1 MTSQLVA
8 AVGAASVAFISG
20 IFAMLT
26 ARIRKENGTAHDTNF
41 SVLKSIDK
49 RTESIDKK
57 LDHTAERLA
66 EHEGWHRGKGDTL

>member
-1 MTSQLVA
+1 
-8 AVGAASVAFISG
+8 
-20 IFAMLT
+20 MLT